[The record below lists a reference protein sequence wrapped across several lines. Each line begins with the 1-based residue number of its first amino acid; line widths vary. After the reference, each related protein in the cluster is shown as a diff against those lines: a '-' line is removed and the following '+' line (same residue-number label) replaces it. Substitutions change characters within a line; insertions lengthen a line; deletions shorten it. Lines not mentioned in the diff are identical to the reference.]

1 MLGQTVPHRG
11 TVHLVHDM
19 HVTQLYS
26 VVSLH
31 YQTLSTGS
39 GDETTVWF
47 VLDL

>member
-26 VVSLH
+26 VVS
-31 YQTLSTGS
+31 TGS